1 MRKVGWPSKVL
12 FRREKKKKKK
22 KHDGGGCEG
31 ARERKRGQRGTPTG
45 AHGGLV
51 QASPSLK
58 GAKDTIAMGIG
69 IQAPQVDGSA

>member
-1 MRKVGWPSKVL
+1 MLDECGWNEKVAGPLKFCSGA
-12 FRREKKKKKK
+12 K
-22 KHDGGGCEG
+22 KHDGVDV
-31 ARERKRGQRGTPTG
+31 RERKRGQRGTPTG